1 MTKHFRMSYVR
12 PLGRVIPVDEELLA
26 AWGRDIRALARKK
39 ELVGAI
45 VVGLAILFAALLIAI
60 SLVTP

>member
-26 AWGRDIRALARKK
+26 AWGRDIRALARK
-39 ELVGAI
+39 
-45 VVGLAILFAALLIAI
+45 
-60 SLVTP
+60 